1 MTARLITRRRF
12 AQSAAAVLGGAGTIT
27 CAWPITASPAVP
39 LLRQFGYGDVDLFS
53 VLHEKQLNEHLDLL
67 ISLNEDSLL
76 KPIRQMIGV
85 NAPGKNLGGWYSYDE
100 QNHGLDG
107 AYAPSATFGQWVSAL
122 ARMYAI
128 KRTPDIRAK
137 VMRLNRLYSKTIS
150 AKYYEINRFPT
161 YCYDKLVCGLID
173 SHTWA
178 GDSGAFHILKHTTD
192 TALPH
197 LPGHAVQNG
206 VSWRPGKDESYNN
219 DESYTL
225 SENLFL
231 AYQRG
236 AGTRYRG
243 LGRAYLDDSFFG
255 PLGEN
260 RSNLASHHAY
270 SYINSLSS
278 AAQAYVTLGDD
289 KYLRAAKNGFT
300 FLSQQSFA
308 TGGWGP
314 NETLQAPGAS
324 DLFDSLTHT
333 HSSFET
339 PCGSYAHFKLTRY
352 LLRITGDSQYGD
364 SMERMMYNTV
374 LGAKPIQADGRTF
387 YYADFNN
394 QGRKVYSDR
403 RWPCCSG
410 TLPQVAADY
419 RINTYF
425 HGPNSLYVN
434 LFIPSTVRW
443 QKGGAAISLTQKS
456 AYPFEGAIE
465 FHVQASTSRDFELN
479 LRIPSWA
486 DGAVISVNGLR
497 VTETVTPGQF
507 FRIRRQWKSGDRVQ
521 LELPLRVRLEAI
533 DSDHPETV
541 AIVSGPL
548 VLFPIT
554 DGKYGVTRA
563 QLLASEKSGAQ
574 EWRVTTRGGS
584 MRLLPFTSIGDEQYS
599 TYFHLS

>member
-1 MTARLITRRRF
+1 VTAPLITRRRF
-12 AQSAAAVLGGAGTIT
+12 AQSAAAVLGGAG
-27 CAWPITASPAVP
+27 AWPAPALPAVP
-39 LLRQFGYGDVDLFS
+39 LLRQFGYGDVDLS
-53 VLHEKQLNEHLDLL
+53 SALHENQLDEHLNLL
-67 ISLNEDSLL
+67 MSLSEDSLL
-76 KPIRQMIGV
+76 KPIRQMIGMR
-85 NAPGKNLGGWYSYDE
+85 APGMDLGGWYSYDPE
-100 QNHGLDG
+100 NCGLDG

-128 KRTPDIRAK
+128 KRTPAIRAK
-137 VMRLNRLYSKTIS
+137 VRRLNRLYAQTI
-150 AKYYEINRFPT
+150 APQYYDNNRFPT

-178 GDSGAFHILKHTTD
+178 GDPEAFRTLEHTTD

-197 LPGHAVQNG
+197 LPGHAVENG
-206 VSWRPGKDESYNN
+206 VSWRPTKDESYNN

-236 AGTRYRG
+236 AGSRYKV
-243 LGRAYLDDSFFG
+243 LGRAYLDDHFFE
-255 PLGEN
+255 PLGDDTN
-260 RSNLASHHAY
+260 NLAGHHAY

-278 AAQAYVTLGDD
+278 ASQAYLTLADG
-289 KYLRAAKNGFT
+289 KYLRAVKNGFH
-300 FLSQQSFA
+300 FLAQQSFA

-314 NETLQAPGAS
+314 NESLQAPGAS
-324 DLFDSLTHT
+324 DLFNSLTHS
-333 HSSFET
+333 HNSFET

-364 SMERMMYNTV
+364 SMERVMYNTI

-394 QGRKVYSDR
+394 EGRKVYSDR

-425 HGPNSLYVN
+425 HGPNSLSVN

-443 QKGGAAISLTQKS
+443 QEGGAAISLTQKS

-465 FHVQASTSRDFELN
+465 FHVQASTAREFALN
-479 LRIPSWA
+479 LRIPVWA
-486 DGAVISVNGLR
+486 DGAGIAVNGRR
-497 VTETVTPGQF
+497 VATTITPGQF
-507 FRIRRQWKSGDRVQ
+507 FRIRRLWKSGDRVQ
-521 LELPLRVRLEAI
+521 LDLPLRVRLEAI
-533 DSDHPETV
+533 DSDHPDTV
-541 AIVSGPL
+541 ALVSGPM
-548 VLFPIT
+548 VLFPIA

-563 QLLASEKSGAQ
+563 QLLSAVKSGAQ
-574 EWRVTTRGGS
+574 EWRAASRGGS
-584 MRLLPFTSIGDEQYS
+584 IRLLPFTSIGDEKYS
-599 TYFHLS
+599 TYFKTT